1 MSPRLRVVLAS
12 FALFMVGA
20 DDPKPAA
27 PKPDSKPPAVSDSLG
42 ARMKDAIL
50 VEFDGKGALLIDR
63 EPYAGEAT
71 PAALK
76 AKFQAIRDKTGRK
89 TILLVSDLSK
99 PQRATVAV
107 YDAATAL
114 GLGIA
119 IAKPAEVATAKPEP
133 KPAPKP
139 AAPAGPAVS
148 FMKDIAPILVQNCI
162 ACHNPKKSEGKYVM
176 TTFDR
181 LKKGGARGEGITLK
195 PGDPE
200 ESYLVEL
207 IRPDGEPRMPYKQEP
222 LAPDKIAVIERWV
235 KDGGKYDGQTTGE
248 DWVAL
253 LRKSTPVVIPENYP
267 APVPITALAFT
278 PKGDELLSSGYHELN
293 AWKLADD
300 SLARRVRPLPER
312 VYEVAY
318 SPDGKWLAAAGGD
331 PGQWG
336 TASVWKVEA
345 DGKLAHARDLVEST
359 DCLFAVAFS
368 PDGKTLAAAGADR
381 AIRLWEVGTWKELAT
396 IEDHADWVLDVAFSP
411 DGKRLASAS
420 RDKTSKVFDVAKRE
434 AVATFPGHAE
444 TVYAVGFSA
453 DSKQVLSGGGDGQIR
468 VWNPD
473 DDGKVSKNL
482 GGFSGPVFK
491 LQVLGD
497 GKTLVACSA
506 DKGVHIFEN
515 LARKR
520 TLTGHNDWVYTFAV
534 APDGKTLASG
544 SWDGE
549 VRTWNLADG
558 KPLKTFVA
566 APGYRPRVQAASR

>member
-1 MSPRLRVVLAS
+1 MRPGFRLALAS
-12 FALFMVGA
+12 FTLLLAPALCRA
-20 DDPKPAA
+20 DDGKP
-27 PKPDSKPPAVSDSLG
+27 
-42 ARMKDAIL
+42 KDAIL
-50 VEFDGKGALLIDR
+50 VEIDTSGALKIDS
-63 EPYAGEAT
+63 EPFKGEVT

-76 AKFQAIRDKTGRK
+76 AKFQSIRDKTDRK
-89 TILLVSDLSK
+89 AIVLVSDVSK
-99 PQRATVAV
+99 PQRASALVME
-107 YDAATAL
+107 AADGA
-114 GLGIA
+114 GISVKL
-119 IAKPAEVATAKPEP
+119 AKPGDITASKPKPEP
-133 KPAPKP
+133 KPKP
-139 AAPAGPAVS
+139 AAPAGPAIG
-148 FMKDIAPILVQNCI
+148 FMKDVAPILVQNCI

-195 PGDPE
+195 SGDPE

-222 LAPDKIAVIERWV
+222 LTPEKIALIERWV
-235 KDGGKYDGQTTGE
+235 KEGGKYDGQTTGE

-253 LRKSTPVVIPENYP
+253 LRKSTPVVIPESYP

-278 PKGDELLSSGYHELN
+278 PKGDELLASGYHELN

-336 TASVWKVEA
+336 TASVWKVEG

-396 IEDHADWVLDVAFSP
+396 IEDHADWVLDLAFSP

-453 DSKQVLSGGGDGQIR
+453 DSKQVLSGGADGQIR

-482 GGFSGPVFK
+482 GGFGGPVFK

-515 LARKR
+515 LTRKR
-520 TLTGHNDWVYTFAV
+520 TLSGHNDWVYTFGV

-566 APGYRPRVQAASR
+566 APGYKPKVQAAAR

>member
-1 MSPRLRVVLAS
+1 MSPSLRVTLAS
-12 FALFMVGA
+12 LALLIAPALGRADEPKKAKADAPGA
-20 DDPKPAA
+20 TKPL
-27 PKPDSKPPAVSDSLG
+27 D
-42 ARMKDAIL
+42 ARMKDFII
-50 VEFDGKGALLIDR
+50 VEIDPKGGLLIDR
-63 EPYAGEAT
+63 EPFAGDPTSASI
-71 PAALK
+71 K
-76 AKFQAIRDKTGRK
+76 AKLQALRDKSGRK
-89 TILLVSDLSK
+89 SMLLVSDLSK
-99 PQRATVAV
+99 PQRVSVAV
-107 YDAATAL
+107 YDAANEL
-114 GLGIA
+114 GLSIS
-119 IAKPAEVATAKPEP
+119 IAKPGDTPAPKAEP
-133 KPAPKP
+133 KPA
-139 AAPAGPAVS
+139 AATGPAVG
-148 FMKDIAPILVQNCI
+148 FMKDVAPILVQNCI
-162 ACHNPKKSEGKYVM
+162 ACHNAKKSEGKYVM

-181 LKKGGARGEGITLK
+181 LKKGGARGEGMTLK
-195 PGDPE
+195 PGEPD

-222 LAPDKIAVIERWV
+222 LAPEKIAVIERWI
-235 KDGGKYDGQTTGE
+235 KEGGKYDGQTTGE

-253 LRKSTPVVIPENYP
+253 LRKSTPVVIPESYP

-278 PKGDELLSSGYHELN
+278 PKGDELLASGYHELS
-293 AWKLADD
+293 AWKVADD

-312 VYEVAY
+312 VYELAY

-345 DGKLAHARDLVEST
+345 DGKLVHVRDLVEST

-444 TVYAVGFSA
+444 TVYGVGFTA
-453 DSKQVLSGGGDGQIR
+453 DSKQVLSCGGDGLIR

-482 GGFSGPVFK
+482 GGFTGPVFK
-491 LQVLGD
+491 VQMLAD
-497 GKTLVACSA
+497 GKTLIACSA
-506 DKGVHIFEN
+506 DRGVHVFEN

-520 TLTGHNDWVYTFAV
+520 TLAGHNDWVYSFAV

-549 VRTWNLADG
+549 VRTWNLGDG

-566 APGYRPRVQAASR
+566 APGYKPKVQAAAR